1 MSIGMQRSMLFA
13 HLQDPQL
20 AQEAARLSR
29 VLSDPAV
36 VRQLGGGD
44 IELGWRQVDEINTQ
58 LRVHLDGLLAS
69 TPPEDHSRALHLAG
83 TVEAVCVAGNAHQS
97 RVFKDPGECR
107 GYVIVISAI
116 TLGLATE
123 IALQLPAAYAPG
135 TPDGHLVR
143 EALEDRVLSHL
154 HITAPGREEPVHLL
168 SLFGAARYA
177 PWIPARLQARIAE
190 EERRVW
196 IAGISFVL
204 QHELGHI
211 WQDHFKEQPPHVGE
225 RFLQA
230 IPPAMRDELV
240 AERDTAIPLHNEV
253 AADCGAAV
261 AMVNYFAFVHYR
273 AAMDPDIGDGAIDPR
288 LSRQENNGDPFPVIV
303 RLGVRL
309 MIEAI
314 EAFYTAI
321 LLLTEYAVH
330 MGDDEDVLKRS
341 DLSLRRHFTRD
352 YLGRLC
358 DTYLSEVY
366 GFQVRPRERI
376 DELHDKFLSEIRQRI
391 WDLPSPAG
399 LQARQEEIQR
409 WERDFSNGKAEAGF
423 KLGRLYAKQGHPA
436 ALVWFMR
443 AAKAGHRG
451 AASQYALYVDDLG
464 FRSEAEHW
472 YRVAAS
478 HGFMSA
484 AHNLGVLLA
493 ESGRAQ
499 ESYRWL
505 RKAAEGGNV
514 VSAYRL
520 GVILRGEKSRELRQ
534 EGERWL
540 ALAAERGVNAHSG
553 PVWGRMSGDS
563 DEAEHFYRAAALA
576 GRPEAYGPLG
586 VALYDKG
593 SEEAEGWLRKG
604 SLLGDVTSM
613 AALGALLYAQGDGAE
628 AEQWLTDA
636 AEAGSAEAGSAEAA
650 FNLGVLLNE
659 RGDQEAALGWWRRA
673 GELGN
678 PEAANNVSVALMSA
692 GKPEEAVSW
701 MRKAAEGGV
710 TYAAFNLA
718 LVLSGQGDSR
728 GAEIWLR
735 QAASNGH
742 NGAAYNLALARAR
755 AGRMDEAEV
764 WYRQAALH
772 GDADAAN
779 NLGILLVPQ
788 DRPTEAEFWFRQA
801 VRDEHANAVANLG
814 RLLVESGRNK
824 EGLRLLSESAEAGNV
839 PAAYTLGRIS
849 LALGRTRDAERWWRV
864 AAKAGFPGAAEDLAS
879 LRTHLNKRRRR
890 TGSR

>member
-1 MSIGMQRSMLFA
+1 MSIGIQRSMLFA
-13 HLQDPQL
+13 HLQDSQL

-29 VLSDPAV
+29 LLSDPAV
-36 VRQLGGGD
+36 VRRLGGGD
-44 IELGWRQVDEINTQ
+44 IELGWRQVDQINAQ

-69 TPPEDHSRALHLAG
+69 TPPEDHTRALHLAG
-83 TVEAVCVAGNAHQS
+83 TVEAVCVVGSAHQS
-97 RVFKDPGECR
+97 RVLKDPGECR

-123 IALQLPAAYAPG
+123 IALQLPAAYASG
-135 TPDGHLVR
+135 TKDGYLPR
-143 EALEDRVLSHL
+143 TRADEALKDRVLSHL

-168 SLFGAARYA
+168 SLFGAAKYA
-177 PWIPARLQARIAE
+177 PGIPAPLQARIAE

-225 RFLQA
+225 QFLQA
-230 IPPAMRDELV
+230 IPPAMQDEVV
-240 AERDTAIPLHNEV
+240 AERDTAISLHNEV
-253 AADCGAAV
+253 AADCGAAT
-261 AMVNYFAFVHYR
+261 ALVNYFAFVHYR

-288 LSRQENNGDPFPVIV
+288 LSRQENNGDPFPAIV

-330 MGDDEDVLKRS
+330 MGDDEDILKRS

-358 DTYLSEVY
+358 DTYLPEVY
-366 GFQVRPRERI
+366 GFQVRPRDRI
-376 DELHDKFLSEIRQRI
+376 DELHDKFLSEIRQHI
-391 WDLPSPAG
+391 WDLTSPAG
-399 LQARQEEIQR
+399 MQARQEEIQR
-409 WERDFSNGKAEAGF
+409 WERDFSDGKAEAGF
-423 KLGRLYAKQGHPA
+423 KLGRLYAKQNHPA

-451 AASQYALYVDDLG
+451 AASQYALWMDNLG

-499 ESYRWL
+499 EGYRWL
-505 RKAAEGGNV
+505 RKAAEAGNA

-520 GVILRGEKSRELRQ
+520 GAILCGEKSRELRQ

-540 ALAAERGVNAHSG
+540 AVAAERGVNADSG
-553 PVWGRMSGDS
+553 PIWVRMSGETN
-563 DEAEHFYRAAALA
+563 EAEHFYRAAALA

-586 VALYDKG
+586 VALYDRG

-604 SLLGDVTSM
+604 SLLGDVTCM
-613 AALGALLYAQGDGAE
+613 AALGALLSEQGDAAE

-636 AEAGSAEAGSAEAA
+636 AEAGSAEAALS
-650 FNLGVLLNE
+650 LGVLLNE
-659 RGDQEAALGWWRRA
+659 RENQEAALDWWRRA
-673 GELGN
+673 GQLGN
-678 PEAANNVSVALMSA
+678 PEAAHNVSVALMTA

-718 LVLSGQGDSR
+718 LVMSGQGDSR
-728 GAEIWLR
+728 GAETWLR

-742 NGAAYNLALARAR
+742 NGAAYNLALARAG

-779 NLGILLVPQ
+779 NLGVLLVPQ
-788 DRPTEAEFWFRQA
+788 DRPTEAEFWIRQA
-801 VRDEHANAVANLG
+801 VRDGHANAVANLG
-814 RLLVESGRNK
+814 RLLVETGRNK
-824 EGLRLLSESAEAGNV
+824 EGLRLLSESAEAGNI

-849 LALGRTRDAERWWRV
+849 LAMGRTRDAERWWRV

-879 LRTHLNKRRRR
+879 LRTHRNKRTRR